1 MKDITVDATL
11 DNLEVVQNFV
21 SEELESQG
29 CSMKVMMQIEIAV
42 EEIYVNIVH
51 YAYNPEIGKATIRC
65 EVTEDPMQVIIQFMD
80 SGVPFDPLAKEDAD
94 ITLSAEE
101 RQIGGLGI
109 FMVKKSM
116 DEVSYE
122 YKEGKNVLT
131 IRKVLQ
137 NITKEKEVCLFDILP
152 KFL

>member
-1 MKDITVDATL
+1 
-11 DNLEVVQNFV
+11 
-21 SEELESQG
+21 
-29 CSMKVMMQIEIAV
+29 MKVMMQIEIAV

-65 EVTEDPMQVIIQFMD
+65 EVTDNPMQVIIQFMD

-101 RQIGGLGI
+101 REIGGLGI

-131 IRKVLQ
+131 IRKVL
-137 NITKEKEVCLFDILP
+137 
-152 KFL
+152 

>member
-1 MKDITVDATL
+1 MKDITVDATVE
-11 DNLEVVQNFV
+11 NLEVVQNFV
-21 SEELESQG
+21 SQELEEQG

-131 IRKVLQ
+131 IKKVL
-137 NITKEKEVCLFDILP
+137 
-152 KFL
+152 

>member
-65 EVTEDPMQVIIQFMD
+65 EVTDNPMQVIIQFMA

-101 RQIGGLGI
+101 REIGGLGI

-137 NITKEKEVCLFDILP
+137 NITKEKEVCLFDMLP
-152 KFL
+152 

>member
-21 SEELESQG
+21 SEELETQG

-65 EVTEDPMQVIIQFMD
+65 EVTDNPMQVIIQFMD

-131 IRKVLQ
+131 IRKVL
-137 NITKEKEVCLFDILP
+137 
-152 KFL
+152 

>member
-21 SEELESQG
+21 SGELESQG

-65 EVTEDPMQVIIQFMD
+65 EVTDSPMQVIIQFMD
-80 SGVPFDPLAKEDAD
+80 SGIPFDPLAKEDAD

-101 RQIGGLGI
+101 RNIGGLGI
-109 FMVKKSM
+109 FMVKQSM
-116 DEVSYE
+116 DEVNYE

-131 IRKVLQ
+131 IKKAL
-137 NITKEKEVCLFDILP
+137 
-152 KFL
+152 

>member
-51 YAYNPEIGKATIRC
+51 YAYNPEVGKATVRC
-65 EVTEDPMQVIIQFMD
+65 EVTENPMQVIIQFLD
-80 SGVPFDPLAKEDAD
+80 SGVPFDPMAKEDAD

-101 RQIGGLGI
+101 RDIGGLGI
-109 FMVKKSM
+109 FMVKQSM
-116 DEVSYE
+116 DEVKYE
-122 YKEGKNVLT
+122 YKDGKNVLT
-131 IRKVLQ
+131 IRKVL
-137 NITKEKEVCLFDILP
+137 
-152 KFL
+152 

>member
-11 DNLEVVQNFV
+11 DNLEVVRNFV

-51 YAYNPEIGKATIRC
+51 YAYNPEVGKATIRC
-65 EVTEDPMQVIIQFMD
+65 EVTDNPMQVIIQFLD
-80 SGVPFDPLAKEDAD
+80 SGMPFDPLAKADPD

-101 RQIGGLGI
+101 RGIGGLGI
-109 FMVKKSM
+109 FMVKQSM
-116 DEVSYE
+116 DEVNYE
-122 YKEGKNVLT
+122 YVEGKNVLT
-131 IRKVLQ
+131 IKK
-137 NITKEKEVCLFDILP
+137 TF
-152 KFL
+152 